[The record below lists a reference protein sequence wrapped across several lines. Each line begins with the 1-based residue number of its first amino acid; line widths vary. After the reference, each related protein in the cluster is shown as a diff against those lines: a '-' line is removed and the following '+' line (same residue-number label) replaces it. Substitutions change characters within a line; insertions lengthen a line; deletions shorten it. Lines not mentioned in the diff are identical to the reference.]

1 MLVDRTLDIADA
13 VTSTKEG
20 ATHAPS
26 AATSHGMN
34 IIACSLGRRRQECIS
49 QAHVHV
55 LQMSAKAQTIALVQ
69 QTGSDNTASSHKSQ
83 EIKH

>member
-26 AATSHGMN
+26 EATSHGMN
-34 IIACSLGRRRQECIS
+34 IIACSLGQECIS

-55 LQMSAKAQTIALVQ
+55 LQMSAKTQTIALVQ
-69 QTGSDNTASSHKSQ
+69 QTGSDNTASSHQSQ